1 MQQYLL
7 TSQAGGLVEIPTPS
21 TQPQWL
27 RFDVSEITNIDA
39 FIATVQRLSGVTIQT
54 LHVQDA
60 INPLHPSH
68 YDGDL
73 SYGRLVFRSLLPNSK
88 NNNTNNINNTT
99 NVNDT
104 NGINGINIVNNIG
117 NTDSVNNIKNN
128 TRNNTRNNT
137 KIINNT
143 RKKNRYHL
151 PVIMTQPVTF
161 LITPQVLI
169 SVQHSKQLDLVACF
183 TRLNTL
189 MQPNNGSSDV
199 SIIISP
205 YQLFLRFINI
215 QVDAYLALRQPL
227 TDQLDQWQRELLDP
241 RRAFNNWASLLDA
254 RLELRKLEALSEE
267 QMDAVAELRE
277 EWLDDRQRPY
287 SSHEYDNLR
296 VRLADIIEHI
306 ARVLNHAKRLESS
319 VESAIQLH
327 FAAVAHQTNRT
338 VRNLTILTG
347 VFAPLSLM
355 TGFYGMNISLPWQ
368 NSPQAVWW
376 IMLGMLL
383 SALLVLS
390 SVVVSR
396 FLGRSTSTRYTNL

>member
-7 TSQAGGLVEIPTPS
+7 SSQAGGLVEIPTPS
-21 TQPQWL
+21 TRPQWL

-39 FIATVQRLSGVTIQT
+39 FIATVQRLSGITIQA

-73 SYGRLVFRSLLPNSK
+73 SYGRLVFRSLLPNS
-88 NNNTNNINNTT
+88 NNTNTNNT
-99 NVNDT
+99 
-104 NGINGINIVNNIG
+104 
-117 NTDSVNNIKNN
+117 NT
-128 TRNNTRNNT
+128 T
-137 KIINNT
+137 KKFNKI
-143 RKKNRYHL
+143 RKKNRYQL
-151 PVIMTQPVTF
+151 PAIVTQPVTF
-161 LITPQVLI
+161 LITPHVLI
-169 SVQHSKQLDLVACF
+169 SVQHNKQLDLVACF
-183 TRLNTL
+183 TRLNAL
-189 MQPNNGSSDV
+189 IQPNIDGSDA
-199 SIIISP
+199 SIMISP

-267 QMDAVAELRE
+267 QMDAIAELRE
-277 EWLDDRQRPY
+277 EWLDNRQRPY
-287 SSHEYDNLR
+287 SSQEYDNLR

-355 TGFYGMNISLPWQ
+355 TGFYGMNVPLPWQ
-368 NSPQAVWW
+368 NNPQAVWW
-376 IMLGMLL
+376 IILGMLL
-383 SALLVLS
+383 SALLVLGS
-390 SVVVSR
+390 IVVSR
-396 FLGRSTSTRYTNL
+396 FLNGSIFTRFTNF

>member
-7 TSQAGGLVEIPTPS
+7 TSQAGGLVETPMPS
-21 TQPQWL
+21 KLPQWL
-27 RFDVSEITNIDA
+27 RFDVSEINSIDE
-39 FIATVQRLSGVTIQT
+39 FIATVQRLSGVTIQA

-60 INPLHPSH
+60 INGLHPSH

-73 SYGRLVFRSLLPNSK
+73 SYERFVFRSLLPNSTDS
-88 NNNTNNINNTT
+88 NNNSNTNTNNTNN
-99 NVNDT
+99 
-104 NGINGINIVNNIG
+104 
-117 NTDSVNNIKNN
+117 
-128 TRNNTRNNT
+128 NNT
-137 KIINNT
+137 KKNT
-143 RKKNRYHL
+143 EKNTKKNTENRTKIFNTIRKRNRYHL
-151 PVIMTQPVTF
+151 PVIVTQPVAF
-161 LITPQVLI
+161 LIAPQLLI
-169 SVQHSKQLDLVACF
+169 SVQHSKKLDLIACF
-183 TRLNTL
+183 TRLSTTTV
-189 MQPNNGSSDV
+189 QPNIDGSNA
-199 SIIISP
+199 SIMIRP
-205 YQLFLRFINI
+205 YQLFLRFINV

-267 QMDAVAELRE
+267 QMDAIAELRE

-355 TGFYGMNISLPWQ
+355 TGFYGMNIALPWQ

-383 SALLVLS
+383 SAILVLGS
-390 SVVVSR
+390 IVVSR
-396 FLGRSTSTRYTNL
+396 FLNHSASTRYISL

>member
-7 TSQAGGLVEIPTPS
+7 TSQAGGLVETPMPS
-21 TQPQWL
+21 TLPQWL
-27 RFDVSEITNIDA
+27 RFDVSEINSIDE
-39 FIATVQRLSGVTIQT
+39 FIATVQRLSGITIQA

-73 SYGRLVFRSLLPNSK
+73 SYGRLVFRSLLPNS
-88 NNNTNNINNTT
+88 NNTNTNTNNTNNTNTNNT
-99 NVNDT
+99 
-104 NGINGINIVNNIG
+104 
-117 NTDSVNNIKNN
+117 NTNN
-128 TRNNTRNNT
+128 TNTNNT
-137 KIINNT
+137 KKFNKI

-151 PVIMTQPVTF
+151 PAIVTQPVTF
-161 LITPQVLI
+161 LITPHVLI
-169 SVQHSKQLDLVACF
+169 SVQHSKNLDLIACF
-183 TRLNTL
+183 TRLNAL
-189 MQPNNGSSDV
+189 IQPNNSDSDA
-199 SIIISP
+199 SIMISP

-267 QMDAVAELRE
+267 QMDAIAELRE

-287 SSHEYDNLR
+287 SSQEYDTLR

-355 TGFYGMNISLPWQ
+355 TGFYGMNIPLPWQ

-376 IMLGMLL
+376 IILGMLL
-383 SALLVLS
+383 SAILVLGS
-390 SVVVSR
+390 IVVSR
-396 FLGRSTSTRYTNL
+396 FLNHSIFTRFTNF

>member
-7 TSQAGGLVEIPTPS
+7 TSQAGGLVETPMPS
-21 TQPQWL
+21 TLPQWL
-27 RFDVSEITNIDA
+27 RFDVSEINNIDA
-39 FIATVQRLSGVTIQT
+39 FIATVQRLSGVTIQA

-60 INPLHPSH
+60 INGLHPSH
-68 YDGDL
+68 YDGNL
-73 SYGRLVFRSLLPNSK
+73 SYERLVFRSLLPNS
-88 NNNTNNINNTT
+88 TNNINN
-99 NVNDT
+99 
-104 NGINGINIVNNIG
+104 NNH
-117 NTDSVNNIKNN
+117 TKK
-128 TRNNTRNNT
+128 NT
-137 KIINNT
+137 KNSIKFFNT
-143 RKKNRYHL
+143 FNTFRKKNRYHL
-151 PVIMTQPVTF
+151 PVIVTQPVTF
-161 LITPQVLI
+161 LIAPQLLI
-169 SVQHSKQLDLVACF
+169 SVQHSKQLDLIACF
-183 TRLNTL
+183 TRLSTTTV
-189 MQPNNGSSDV
+189 QPNIDGSDA
-199 SIIISP
+199 SIMISP
-205 YQLFLRFINI
+205 YQLFLRFINV

-267 QMDAVAELRE
+267 QMDAIAELRE

-355 TGFYGMNISLPWQ
+355 TGFYGMNIALPWQ
-368 NSPQAVWW
+368 NNPKAVWW

-383 SALLVLS
+383 SAILVLGS
-390 SVVVSR
+390 IVVSR
-396 FLGRSTSTRYTNL
+396 FLNHSVSTR